1 MNGFYYV
8 IHKLRDY
15 IKETGFVNSVS
26 TGDIFEVDL
35 VKQTIY
41 PLSHIIVNNASP
53 KEFVTSYNISI
64 LFMDIVEISKDLP
77 VNLFDNNT
85 NMLDIL
91 NDQITIAQRLVS
103 SLKRGDLFSNL
114 IQIDGDPLCEPFT
127 DRFEN
132 KVAGWTLTFDIIV
145 PNDMTIC

>member
-8 IHKLRDY
+8 IDKLREH
-15 IKETGFVNSVS
+15 IKNTGFVNTVT

-35 VKQTIY
+35 AKQTIY

-53 KEFVTSYNISI
+53 RESVSNYNISI
-64 LFMDIVEISKDLP
+64 LFMDLVDISKEDNIN
-77 VNLFDNNT
+77 VFDNND
-85 NMLDIL
+85 NLLDVL
-91 NDQITIAQRLVS
+91 NEQLAIAQRLVS

-114 IQIDGDPLCEPFT
+114 VQIDGDPLCEPFT